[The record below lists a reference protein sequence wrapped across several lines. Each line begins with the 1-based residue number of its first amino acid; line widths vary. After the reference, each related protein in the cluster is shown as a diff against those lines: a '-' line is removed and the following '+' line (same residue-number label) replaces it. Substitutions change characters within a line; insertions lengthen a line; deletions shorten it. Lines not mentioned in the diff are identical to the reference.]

1 MKRRR
6 PTLKDFFNFT
16 RNDRIGILQLSVLLL
31 LVLAF
36 PHFYAVFVQRPSITT
51 TVDKE
56 QLQLAT
62 RQIYAAQATE
72 EAERR
77 SKYNHYNNKQFA
89 NKDSKDSEEDDS
101 DFENTTEVQ
110 PYPFNPNNL
119 NYKMA
124 RELGMPQRV
133 AYTIENY
140 LEKGGQFRY
149 AEDMQKIYGLSKN
162 DYERLLPYIQLPHK
176 TTTTQ
181 TSKEQQPSATIADNS
196 SANTSQTPA
205 NTNKLTT
212 FGFKD
217 SSSFEPK
224 RSYKSNTAMIDMN
237 TADSLEWQQIRG
249 VGKGYANRIIKY
261 RNLLGGY
268 TAKEQLKEVYGMTDE
283 LYAQIEPHL
292 LVPHPSKVKKIN
304 INKATF
310 EELNAQAY
318 IRKYKLANTI
328 IKYREQH
335 GAYQTVKDLQQIQII
350 TPEMFAKINL
360 YLIAQ

>member
-6 PTLKDFFNFT
+6 STLKDFFNFT
-16 RNDRIGILQLSVLLL
+16 RNDRIGILQLSALLL
-31 LVLAF
+31 LVFIF
-36 PHFYAVFVQRPSITT
+36 PYFYAAFVQRHPVTITAN
-51 TVDKE
+51 KE

-72 EAERR
+72 EAQRR
-77 SKYNHYNNKQFA
+77 SKYNHYHGKQFA
-89 NKDSKDSEEDDS
+89 NKDSKDSEEDDN

-124 RELGMPQRV
+124 RELGIPQRV

-176 TTTTQ
+176 ITTTQ
-181 TSKEQQPSATIADNS
+181 TTKEQQAPATLAGNS
-196 SANTSQTPA
+196 PA
-205 NTNKLTT
+205 NTPKTPNNTTKPAT
-212 FGFKD
+212 FGFRD

-237 TADSLEWQQIRG
+237 AADSLEWQQIKG

-261 RNLLGGY
+261 RSLLGGY

-318 IRKYKLANTI
+318 IRKYKLANAI
-328 IKYREQH
+328 IKYRDQH

-350 TPEMFAKINL
+350 SPEMFAKINP